1 MKSDTYKTLRMPS
14 NGIYK
19 AKGSRFLAFS
29 FPVTSVND
37 IKPLLDDYR
46 KKYHDA
52 RHHCY
57 AYVIGADKSVWRAN
71 DDGEPSGTAGKPI
84 LGQINSFGLTN
95 VLVIVIRYF
104 GGTLLGTS
112 GLINAYKSA
121 AYESLEKAQV
131 IECTVN
137 EYYKIEFPYSSIN
150 RIMKIIK
157 DEDINQSDQVF
168 DLTSS
173 MKINFRASSKER
185 ILKKLNE
192 IENIRITFLETK

>member
-1 MKSDTYKTLRMPS
+1 MKSDTYKTLKNPS
-14 NGIYK
+14 HGLFK
-19 AKGSRFLAFS
+19 AKGSKFLAFA
-29 FPVTSVND
+29 FPVTSIND
-37 IKPLLDDYR
+37 IKPLLDEYR

-57 AYVIGADKSVWRAN
+57 SYVIGADKGLWRAN

-84 LGQINSFGLTN
+84 MGQINSFDLTN
-95 VLVIVIRYF
+95 ILIIVVRYF

-121 AYESLEKAQV
+121 SIEALSIAEI

-150 RIMKIIK
+150 SIMKIIK
-157 DEDINQSDQVF
+157 EENINQSDQAF
-168 DLTSS
+168 ELKCA
-173 MKINFRASSKER
+173 MNINFRVSAR
-185 ILKKLNE
+185 DNIIKKLGE
-192 IENIRITFLETK
+192 IEKITITFIETR

>member
-1 MKSDTYKTLRMPS
+1 MISDTYKTLKKPS
-14 NGIYK
+14 HGIFK
-19 AKGSRFLAFS
+19 ARGSKFLAFA
-29 FPVTSVND
+29 FPVHSIND
-37 IKPLLDDYR
+37 IKPLLEEYR

-57 AYVIGADKSVWRAN
+57 AYIIGADKSIWRAN

-84 LGQINSFGLTN
+84 MGQINSFGLTN

-121 AYESLEKAQV
+121 SYESFINAEI
-131 IECTVN
+131 IECSVN
-137 EYYKIEFPYSSIN
+137 VYYKIEFPYSSIN

-157 DEDINQSDQVF
+157 DENINHSDQVF
-168 DLTSS
+168 EVNCS
-173 MKINFRASSKER
+173 MKINFRISAKDR
-185 ILKKLNE
+185 ILNKLNE
-192 IENIRITFLETK
+192 VENIRITFLETC